1 MVSMTYHGY
10 LALQGRGVVTLPA
23 ELRRRL
29 GLDAEGAQMEVT
41 EREDGVIELRPTLP
55 VPAEQAW
62 FWSDRWQRREREV
75 DAYVAAGALASYE
88 STDDFL
94 SALDS
99 IADDR
104 TTDSAAS

>member
-1 MVSMTYHGY
+1 MTYHGY

-41 EREDGVIELRPTLP
+41 EREDGVIELRPTVP

-62 FWSDRWQRREREV
+62 FWTERWQRRERDV
-75 DAYVAAGALASYE
+75 DAYVLAGAVATHE

-94 SALDS
+94 SALDAL
-99 IADDR
+99 ADD
-104 TTDSAAS
+104 SATGSVAS